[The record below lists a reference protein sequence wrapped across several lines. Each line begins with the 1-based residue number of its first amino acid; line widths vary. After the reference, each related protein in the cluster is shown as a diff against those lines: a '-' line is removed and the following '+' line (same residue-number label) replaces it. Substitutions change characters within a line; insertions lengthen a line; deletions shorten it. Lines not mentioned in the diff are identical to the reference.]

1 VIFEGADRRNVDFYK
16 IILFSFSSEG
26 AIMIQGSWRALVW
39 IGLSELFALSLWF
52 SASVIAPE
60 LIEVWN
66 LSSNSEAWLSTSVPI
81 GFVIGALFSS
91 YFGVADRF
99 NPRKVFAVSVFLG
112 AILNALLIL
121 VDYAFFGILLRILTG
136 ITLAGV
142 YPIAVKILSQWFPQ
156 KRGFAIG
163 LLIAALT
170 LGSSLPHFVIMFFS
184 SLNWKLVII
193 CTSVLALLSAII
205 VTYILEDAPIMSEKS
220 PFSLKLIKKV
230 VTNKPVM
237 LANYGYFGHMW
248 ELYAMWTWL
257 PAFLTASFS
266 AYSPEFPHWFI
277 ALSSFISIGIAGG
290 IGCVVGGLI
299 SDKIGRANLTIISMF
314 ISAICSILIGFTFGQ
329 FIWITLIICM
339 IWGMSVIS
347 DSAQF
352 SAAVS
357 EIAEVE
363 YVGTA
368 LTFQMCI
375 GFLITIFSINLIPI
389 IQRIVGWE
397 WVFTILAIGPIL
409 GIVFMVKYRRYEIN
423 NQKV

>member
-1 VIFEGADRRNVDFYK
+1 MIFEGEDRRNVDFYK

-112 AILNALLIL
+112 AIFNALLIL

-142 YPIAVKILSQWFPQ
+142 YPIAVKILSQWFPK

-163 LLIAALT
+163 ILIAALT

-205 VTYILEDAPIMSEKS
+205 VTYILEDAPVMSEKS

-314 ISAICSILIGFTFGQ
+314 ISGICSILIGFTFGQ

-339 IWGMSVIS
+339 IWGMSVIA

-357 EIAEVE
+357 EMAEVD

-389 IQRIVGWE
+389 IQRIIGWE

-409 GIVFMVKYRRYEIN
+409 GIIFMVKYRRYEVN
-423 NQKV
+423 NQKE